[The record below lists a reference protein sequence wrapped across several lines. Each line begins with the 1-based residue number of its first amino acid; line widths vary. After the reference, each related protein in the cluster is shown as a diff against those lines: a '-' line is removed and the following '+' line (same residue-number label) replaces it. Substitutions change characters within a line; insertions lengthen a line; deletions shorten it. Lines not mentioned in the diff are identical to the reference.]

1 MFKRR
6 QALVRAVSR
15 AASSLYD
22 PEAAEYAKL
31 RDAAAAERRAIG
43 LREEKPAYYIRQY
56 PICPAK
62 AYRYHPDASVRELA
76 KAQAAESHAVHGC
89 CKGRAK
95 TSLSQFCKN
104 DTTLY
109 LSLKKAEAQRT
120 NAKMKGN

>member
-6 QALVRAVSR
+6 QALVRAVSK

-43 LREEKPAYYIRQY
+43 LREERPAYFIRKY

-62 AYRYHPDASVRELA
+62 MFRHHPDPALRELA
-76 KAQAAESHAVHGC
+76 AAQAAENHAAHGC
-89 CKGRAK
+89 CQGRAK
-95 TSLSQFCKN
+95 TTLSQFVKN

-120 NAKMKGN
+120 NAKMKA